1 MIQIDPEAALEIL
14 DARDYYEEERP
25 GLGRSFC
32 SAADGML
39 NRIERERMAFPRH
52 PFARTPH
59 TRRALFPRP
68 WPYAFVFL
76 VLAEGPLVLAC
87 EHLRR
92 MPMYWAARLRSR

>member
-39 NRIERERMAFPRH
+39 DRIEVR
-52 PFARTPH
+52 
-59 TRRALFPRP
+59 LSRP
-68 WPYAFVFL
+68 
-76 VLAEGPLVLAC
+76 
-87 EHLRR
+87 
-92 MPMYWAARLRSR
+92 S